1 MKDQKR
7 KIGIAIIILIAI
19 IIIGMLLLSKLKLK
33 EESAIEDSE
42 EAGGDET
49 VQYQTEQVRD
59 PSKFFSIEACIQKNE
74 DEDFEAKDMNSLT
87 KNIYVQSFAVYGKTK
102 KEEDVYY
109 KVIVDIENST
119 FMLEKLENNYQNI
132 NQINLETD
140 IEQIQNNGHNE
151 IELITMSDEEVCRM
165 YYKRFSKLE
174 IENPKEAYELLDKKY
189 KQERF
194 PTYQDYENYLNAY
207 QKTIKEGILLK
218 YEVNYHDDYMEYIL
232 VDTYQ
237 NSYTLQAKGVLDY
250 TIKLDSYTIKIDEY
264 EENYNKLSDNNKI
277 QSNVY
282 IFLQMINT
290 KETKHAYELLD
301 DTFKADNFSSLQ
313 EFEEYVEN
321 NFFYY
326 NLKTGTPTIKQEG
339 NYYIYETI
347 IKEYASNA
355 AQAKKLTVI
364 MQLKEGTDF
373 VMSFSLE

>member
-7 KIGIAIIILIAI
+7 KIGIAIIILIVI
-19 IIIGMLLLSKLKLK
+19 IIIGMFLLSKMKQEAKL
-33 EESAIEDSE
+33 EEFQEDT
-42 EAGGDET
+42 GGDEI

-59 PSKFFSIEACIQKNE
+59 PSKFFSIEACIQENE

-102 KEEDVYY
+102 NEEDVYY
-109 KVIVDIENST
+109 KVTVDIENST
-119 FMLEKLENNYQNI
+119 FALEKLENKYQNI
-132 NQINLETD
+132 KQINLETD
-140 IEQIQNNGHNE
+140 IEKIENNGHNE
-151 IELITMSDEEVCRM
+151 IEFITMTDEEVCRM
-165 YYKRFSKLE
+165 YYKKFSKLE

-189 KQERF
+189 RQKRF
-194 PTYQDYENYLNAY
+194 PTYQDYENYINAY

-218 YEVNYHDDYMEYIL
+218 YEVNYHNDYMEYIL

-237 NSYTLQAKGVLDY
+237 NSYTLQARGVLDY

-264 EENYNKLSDNNKI
+264 GENYNKLSDNNKI

-290 KETKHAYELLD
+290 KDIKHAYELLD
-301 DTFKADNFSSLQ
+301 DNFKADNFPSLE

-326 NLKTGTPTIKQEG
+326 NLKAGTPTIKQEG
-339 NYYIYETI
+339 NYYIYETM

-355 AQAKKLTVI
+355 AQAKKLTII